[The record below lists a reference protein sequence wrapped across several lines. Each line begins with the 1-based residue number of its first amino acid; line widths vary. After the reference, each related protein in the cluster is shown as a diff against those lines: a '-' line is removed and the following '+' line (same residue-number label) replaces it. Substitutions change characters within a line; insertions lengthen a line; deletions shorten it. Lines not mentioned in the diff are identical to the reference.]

1 MSAVICDF
9 IQTMGA
15 NIQNPVALK
24 TAYDQIGEVCLPG
37 LGFDYRAHEDQCG
50 AGGEDGYRWDIGDL
64 AVDEED
70 EIVLTLRLAQG
81 LNIGTTHNS
90 VTYLVLDGE
99 NLSNS
104 TIPVTVTAGSTNQG
118 G

>member
-15 NIQNPVALK
+15 NIQNPVLLK
-24 TAYDQIGEVCLPG
+24 TAYDQISEVCLPA

-81 LNIGTTHNS
+81 LNIGTTHNAI
-90 VTYLVLDGE
+90 TYLVLDGE

-104 TIPVTVTAGSTNQG
+104 TIPVTVTAG
-118 G
+118 